1 MKIYIASKYIKHS
14 QINKEI
20 ANLLLENGYEVFLPE
35 SIDIYSITKEQMQEV
50 GVRCYQEIECSDVLL
65 VISPYKRSVAA
76 EIGYAIR
83 RKIKEDKI
91 IIVLFRIQ
99 DEENDIEDSEAMI
112 VPFIDYSICDYSKGD
127 KEIAYSKLLMC
138 LSQINKYYLDRN

>member
-20 ANLLLENGYEVFLPE
+20 ANLLSKNGYDVFLPE

-50 GVRCYQEIECSDVLL
+50 GIRCYQEIECSDIML
-65 VISPYKRSVAA
+65 VVSPYKRSVAA

-83 RKIKEDKI
+83 KKPKKGHTTI
-91 IIVLFRIQ
+91 ILFRILN
-99 DEENDIEDSEAMI
+99 EEGDIEDSEAMI
-112 VPFIDYSICDYSKGD
+112 APFIDYYIDDYSKGD
-127 KEIAYSKLLMC
+127 KESAYNKLLVY
-138 LSQINKYYLDRN
+138 LSQIN